1 MQCKKVTLILDQNYQ
16 NANGNIKRKQGKL
29 PSLNLSATKLLRN
42 FSHDIKISRVS

>member
-29 PSLNLSATKLLRN
+29 PPLNLSASKLLRN